1 MAKKRIRTRSKSN
14 KRRPYK
20 KRTQKKRKKS
30 TKRGGAAVNPAATD
44 DPAPPLRFGPDPRQG
59 QVRPRQKRQS
69 LPEIPEGRVSPQ
81 IPAAPGPPPE
91 QEQVQIPERQVGDC
105 TPPNCEN
112 CKNTFEELECTGV
125 ERRSFSDEIG
135 EGLTRT
141 TNIPSEDQPLERTE
155 TVRREDQPLERTDS
169 AETFG
174 RTDSDVTLQ
183 RQRTPVL
190 PGNTEEVER
199 LIRNLISL
207 LREEYKKYVDKYYSN
222 ENKTPEEK
230 KQDYMNFLDEYYD
243 IILNKEEDLF
253 RLLQ

>member
-30 TKRGGAAVNPAATD
+30 TKRGGAAVNPA
-44 DPAPPLRFGPDPRQG
+44 
-59 QVRPRQKRQS
+59 
-69 LPEIPEGRVSPQ
+69 PQ
-81 IPAAPGPPPE
+81 IPTAPELPPE
-91 QEQVQIPERQVGDC
+91 RIQEQVQIPERQVGDC

-141 TNIPSEDQPLERTE
+141 TNIPSENQPLERTV
-155 TVRREDQPLERTDS
+155 TVRREDQPLRTDS

-174 RTDSDVTLQ
+174 RTDSDVT
-183 RQRTPVL
+183 
-190 PGNTEEVER
+190 
-199 LIRNLISL
+199 
-207 LREEYKKYVDKYYSN
+207 
-222 ENKTPEEK
+222 
-230 KQDYMNFLDEYYD
+230 
-243 IILNKEEDLF
+243 
-253 RLLQ
+253 

>member
-30 TKRGGAAVNPAATD
+30 TKRGGAAVNPA
-44 DPAPPLRFGPDPRQG
+44 
-59 QVRPRQKRQS
+59 
-69 LPEIPEGRVSPQ
+69 PQ
-81 IPAAPGPPPE
+81 IPLAPELPPE
-91 QEQVQIPERQVGDC
+91 RIQEQVQIPERQVGDC

-141 TNIPSEDQPLERTE
+141 TNIPSEG
-155 TVRREDQPLERTDS
+155 QPLERTDS

-199 LIRNLISL
+199 LIRDLISL
-207 LREEYKKYVDKYYSN
+207 LREEYKKYADKYYSN

-230 KQDYMNFLDEYYD
+230 KQDYMDFLDQYYD
-243 IILNKEEDLF
+243 IILNKEEDLI